1 MAQVKRQSLNLP
13 ITPRKIPPVL
23 DTPHVRLPPTRSTR
37 RTQSFRANEQ
47 SPHPRSPLRAAHQK
61 QIINQPPTPA
71 PPASIP
77 PPPSQPQLRLYRVV
91 QTKSDTRA
99 LRKVGTDPVHKSDV
113 EPTHKLDTTVVQK
126 LDAGAAHKL
135 DTAVVHKFDTVATP
149 KLDTTPS
156 YKHKLGPAPVHK
168 AGPVPVHKVEPIPVH
183 KPDPTAV
190 SKSNSPKYD
199 PLTELTVNAT
209 TTATNES
216 YEKSYIISSSINPLL
231 YREQS
236 IQPPTQPSTE
246 NQNQLQTRTK
256 NEVVEES
263 VVIPTLSYDHGLP
276 VVSIDRNRVPV
287 FARFP
292 FDVTFLPRSMETNV
306 EDNIHKLRLRL
317 IESELNHQR
326 RSTDDYIK
334 RTQEHVPFPN
344 SIPTERYLHNV
355 SSSNNLMHQIVNP
368 KLSSRQ
374 TSYSQLSI
382 QSQIPIGKFSGPS
395 RDRIGMTN
403 GVQDNFDIERD
414 FQIRRLEDSL
424 NNGRQS
430 NQQLMISNYAYDP
443 RLHLQP
449 SHNMLEER
457 QYSSSNMDDL
467 IDSMARRHLAYRRLD
482 AAMDHQR
489 RGPGGYSPYIGGSP
503 VTGRQASLLSLQR
516 QDDSFYTNMTTG
528 GHGETDFIRMNSN
541 SHNQMRQP
549 RMNYYNHIQP
559 DHDDLNTSSI
569 IRANSYSKLPPIS
582 PGMDSNRLNRS
593 QNPSNSALY
602 QARESARQQRN
613 HQKPLGL
620 PDHIEHLIDL
630 PSDIFLLS
638 RTEAMGSSQHHHHHH
653 HQQQQQHHQ
662 QQPTRAII
670 PQTVS
675 KDKSDGSV
683 DSDADQSDV
692 DNNLPIVNHYHHKQK
707 SRVNSEDGHDG
718 FFTEGILPPP
728 QHQQQQ
734 QLQQARFHVPLFKKV
749 AIGIVF
755 INTLKRR
762 AARSRINRPTQTLS
776 ATIHKIRV
784 QEIMVA
790 LHRVYLEP
798 DGPIYYALI
807 QAISSPIELK
817 DALNASSKHYLGAIN
832 LIGQVLKNVISKI
845 VDFMPKDGVLGT
857 AKNSAV
863 AALIQDGNPFPDNYF
878 WQCEKEILEFN
889 KTKIINITKQRAI
902 LLLIGI
908 FIFRALVTTLLIKP
922 IKYRFLLG
930 ELPTN
935 QAASLKVLASVIL
948 YVGRRAVKS
957 ISQIL
962 ALPHEWAPS
971 LYSDTDIEP
980 ITQHAEIK
988 SIITTCELSLRVW
1001 CEEYVRRIDASF
1013 GKELRT

>member
-13 ITPRKIPPVL
+13 ITPRKVPPVL
-23 DTPHVRLPPTRSTR
+23 DASRVRLPPTRSTR
-37 RTQSFRANEQ
+37 RTQSFRVNEQ
-47 SPHPRSPLRAAHQK
+47 SPHPKSPLRATNQK

-71 PPASIP
+71 PPL
-77 PPPSQPQLRLYRVV
+77 PPSLPQSRLYRVV

-99 LRKVGTDPVHKSDV
+99 LRKVDTDPVHKSDV
-113 EPTHKLDTTVVQK
+113 DTTHKLDTTVVQK
-126 LDAGAAHKL
+126 LDAGTAHKL
-135 DTAVVHKFDTVATP
+135 DTVVVQKLDAGGAH

-156 YKHKLGPAPVHK
+156 YKVGPAPVNK
-168 AGPVPVHKVEPIPVH
+168 AGPVPVHKVEPIQVHKLDLVPVH
-183 KPDPTAV
+183 KLNPTAV

-199 PLTELTVNAT
+199 PLTGLTVDAT
-209 TTATNES
+209 TTTTNES

-236 IQPPTQPSTE
+236 IYPPTQSSTE
-246 NQNQLQTRTK
+246 NQNQQQNQYQLQRFTN
-256 NEVVEES
+256 NELAEES
-263 VVIPTLSYDHGLP
+263 VVIPTLSYDDGLP

-292 FDVTFLPRSMETNV
+292 FDVTFLPRPMETNV

-334 RTQEHVPFPN
+334 RTH
-344 SIPTERYLHNV
+344 
-355 SSSNNLMHQIVNP
+355 
-368 KLSSRQ
+368 
-374 TSYSQLSI
+374 
-382 QSQIPIGKFSGPS
+382 
-395 RDRIGMTN
+395 RIGMTN
-403 GVQDNFDIERD
+403 DVQDNLDMERD
-414 FQIRRLEDSL
+414 LQIRRLEDSF

-430 NQQLMISNYAYDP
+430 NQQLMISNYVYDP

-449 SHNMLEER
+449 ANNMLEER

-467 IDSMARRHLAYRRLD
+467 IDSMARRHLAYRRFD
-482 AAMDHQR
+482 VAMDHQR

-503 VTGRQASLLSLQR
+503 VIGRQASLLSLQR
-516 QDDSFYTNMTTG
+516 QDDLFYTNMPTA

-541 SHNQMRQP
+541 SYNQMRQP

-559 DHDDLNTSSI
+559 DHVDLNTNSR
-569 IRANSYSKLPPIS
+569 IRANSYTKLPPIS

-593 QNPSNSALY
+593 RNPSNSTLY
-602 QARESARQQRN
+602 QPRESAHQQRN
-613 HQKPLGL
+613 YQKPLGL
-620 PDHIEHLIDL
+620 PNHTEHLIDL
-630 PSDIFLLS
+630 PSDIFLSS
-638 RTEAMGSSQHHHHHH
+638 RTEAVSSSQHHPHPQHHRHQQQQQHHHH
-653 HQQQQQHHQ
+653 QQQQQQQHHQ
-662 QQPTRAII
+662 QQTTRAMI

-683 DSDADQSDV
+683 DSDVDQSDME
-692 DNNLPIVNHYHHKQK
+692 NNLPIVNHYHHKQK
-707 SRVNSEDGHDG
+707 SRINSEDGHDG
-718 FFTEGILPPP
+718 FFTEGIPPPP
-728 QHQQQQ
+728 QHQQQ
-734 QLQQARFHVPLFKKV
+734 LQQTRFHVPLFKKV

-762 AARSRINRPTQTLS
+762 AAKSRINRPTQTLS

-798 DGPIYYALI
+798 DGPIYFALI
-807 QAISSPIELK
+807 QTISSPIELK

-845 VDFMPKDGVLGT
+845 VDFMPRDGVLGT

-889 KTKIINITKQRAI
+889 KGKLINITKQRAI

-935 QAASLKVLASVIL
+935 QSASLKVLASVIF

-962 ALPHEWAPS
+962 ALPHEWESS

-1001 CEEYVRRIDASF
+1001 CEEYIRRIDASF

>member
-13 ITPRKIPPVL
+13 ITPRKVPPVL
-23 DTPHVRLPPTRSTR
+23 DASRVRLPPTRSTR
-37 RTQSFRANEQ
+37 RTQSFRVNEQ
-47 SPHPRSPLRAAHQK
+47 SPHPKSPLRATNQK

-71 PPASIP
+71 PPL
-77 PPPSQPQLRLYRVV
+77 PPSLPQSRLYRVV

-99 LRKVGTDPVHKSDV
+99 LRKVDTDPVHKSDV
-113 EPTHKLDTTVVQK
+113 DTTHKLDTTVVQK
-126 LDAGAAHKL
+126 LDAGTAHKL
-135 DTAVVHKFDTVATP
+135 DTVVVQKLDAGGAH

-156 YKHKLGPAPVHK
+156 YKVGPAPVNK
-168 AGPVPVHKVEPIPVH
+168 AGPVPVHKVEPIQVHKLDLVPVH
-183 KPDPTAV
+183 KLNPTAV

-199 PLTELTVNAT
+199 PLTGLTVDAT
-209 TTATNES
+209 TTTTNES

-236 IQPPTQPSTE
+236 IYPPTQSSTE
-246 NQNQLQTRTK
+246 NQNQQQNQYQLQRFTN
-256 NEVVEES
+256 NELAEES
-263 VVIPTLSYDHGLP
+263 VVIPTLSYDDGLP

-292 FDVTFLPRSMETNV
+292 FDVTFLPRPMETNV

-334 RTQEHVPFPN
+334 RTH
-344 SIPTERYLHNV
+344 
-355 SSSNNLMHQIVNP
+355 
-368 KLSSRQ
+368 
-374 TSYSQLSI
+374 
-382 QSQIPIGKFSGPS
+382 
-395 RDRIGMTN
+395 RIGMTN
-403 GVQDNFDIERD
+403 DVQDNLDMERD
-414 FQIRRLEDSL
+414 LQIRRLEDSF

-430 NQQLMISNYAYDP
+430 NQQLMISNYVYDP

-449 SHNMLEER
+449 ANNMLEER

-467 IDSMARRHLAYRRLD
+467 IDSMARRHLAYRRFD
-482 AAMDHQR
+482 VAMDHQR
-489 RGPGGYSPYIGGSP
+489 RGQGGYSPYIGGSP
-503 VTGRQASLLSLQR
+503 VIGRQASLLSLQR
-516 QDDSFYTNMTTG
+516 QDDLFYTNMPTA

-541 SHNQMRQP
+541 SYNQMRQP

-559 DHDDLNTSSI
+559 DHVDLNTNSR
-569 IRANSYSKLPPIS
+569 IRANSYTKLPPIS

-593 QNPSNSALY
+593 RNPSNSTLY
-602 QARESARQQRN
+602 QPRESAHQQRN
-613 HQKPLGL
+613 YQKPLGL
-620 PDHIEHLIDL
+620 PNHTEHLIDL
-630 PSDIFLLS
+630 PSDIFLSS
-638 RTEAMGSSQHHHHHH
+638 RTEAVGSSQHHPHPQHHHH
-653 HQQQQQHHQ
+653 QQQQQQHHHHQQQQQQHHHHQQQQQQQQHHQ
-662 QQPTRAII
+662 QQTTRAMI

-683 DSDADQSDV
+683 DSDVDQSDME
-692 DNNLPIVNHYHHKQK
+692 NNLPIVNHYHHKQK
-707 SRVNSEDGHDG
+707 SRINSEDGHDG
-718 FFTEGILPPP
+718 FFTEGIPPPP

-734 QLQQARFHVPLFKKV
+734 QQLQQTRFHVPLFKKV

-762 AARSRINRPTQTLS
+762 AAKSRINRPTQTLS

-798 DGPIYYALI
+798 DGPIYFALI
-807 QAISSPIELK
+807 QTISSPIELK

-845 VDFMPKDGVLGT
+845 VDFMPRDGVLGT

-889 KTKIINITKQRAI
+889 KGKLINITKQRAI

-935 QAASLKVLASVIL
+935 QSASLKVLASVIF

-962 ALPHEWAPS
+962 ALPHEWESS

-1001 CEEYVRRIDASF
+1001 CEEYIRRIDASF

>member
-13 ITPRKIPPVL
+13 ITPRKVPPVL
-23 DTPHVRLPPTRSTR
+23 DASRVRLPPTRSTR
-37 RTQSFRANEQ
+37 RTQSFRVNEQ
-47 SPHPRSPLRAAHQK
+47 SPHPKSPLRATNQK

-71 PPASIP
+71 PPL
-77 PPPSQPQLRLYRVV
+77 PPSLPQSRLYRVV

-99 LRKVGTDPVHKSDV
+99 LRKVDTDPVHKSDV
-113 EPTHKLDTTVVQK
+113 DTTHKLDTTVVQK
-126 LDAGAAHKL
+126 LDAGTAHKL
-135 DTAVVHKFDTVATP
+135 DTVVVQKLDAGGAH

-156 YKHKLGPAPVHK
+156 YKVGPAPVNK
-168 AGPVPVHKVEPIPVH
+168 AGPVPVHKVEPIQVHKLDLVPVH
-183 KPDPTAV
+183 KLNPTAV

-199 PLTELTVNAT
+199 PLTGLTVDAT
-209 TTATNES
+209 TTTTNES

-236 IQPPTQPSTE
+236 IYPPTQSSTE
-246 NQNQLQTRTK
+246 NQNQQQNQYQLQRFTN
-256 NEVVEES
+256 NELAEES
-263 VVIPTLSYDHGLP
+263 VVIPTLSYDDGLP

-292 FDVTFLPRSMETNV
+292 FDVTFLPRPMETNV

-334 RTQEHVPFPN
+334 RTH
-344 SIPTERYLHNV
+344 
-355 SSSNNLMHQIVNP
+355 
-368 KLSSRQ
+368 
-374 TSYSQLSI
+374 
-382 QSQIPIGKFSGPS
+382 
-395 RDRIGMTN
+395 RIGMTN
-403 GVQDNFDIERD
+403 DVQDNLDMERD
-414 FQIRRLEDSL
+414 LQIRRLEDSF

-430 NQQLMISNYAYDP
+430 NQQLMISNYVYDP

-449 SHNMLEER
+449 ANKER

-467 IDSMARRHLAYRRLD
+467 IDSMARRHLAYRRFD
-482 AAMDHQR
+482 VAMDHQR
-489 RGPGGYSPYIGGSP
+489 RGQGGYSPYIGGSP
-503 VTGRQASLLSLQR
+503 VIGRQASLLSLQR
-516 QDDSFYTNMTTG
+516 QDDLFYTNMPTA

-541 SHNQMRQP
+541 SYNQMRQP

-559 DHDDLNTSSI
+559 DHVDLNTNSR
-569 IRANSYSKLPPIS
+569 IRANSYTKLPPIS

-593 QNPSNSALY
+593 RNPSNSTLY
-602 QARESARQQRN
+602 QPRESAHQQRN
-613 HQKPLGL
+613 YQKPLGL
-620 PDHIEHLIDL
+620 PNHTEHLIDL
-630 PSDIFLLS
+630 PSDIFLSS
-638 RTEAMGSSQHHHHHH
+638 RTEAVGSSQHHPHPQHHHH
-653 HQQQQQHHQ
+653 QQQQQQHHHHQQQQQQHHHHQQQQQQQQHHQ
-662 QQPTRAII
+662 QQTTRAMI

-683 DSDADQSDV
+683 DSDVDQSDME
-692 DNNLPIVNHYHHKQK
+692 NNLPIVNHYHHKQK
-707 SRVNSEDGHDG
+707 SRINSEDGHDG
-718 FFTEGILPPP
+718 FFTEGIPPPP

-734 QLQQARFHVPLFKKV
+734 QQLQQTRFHVPLFKKV

-762 AARSRINRPTQTLS
+762 AAKSRINRPTQTLS

-798 DGPIYYALI
+798 DGPIYFALI
-807 QAISSPIELK
+807 QTISSPIELK

-845 VDFMPKDGVLGT
+845 VDFMPRDGVLGT

-889 KTKIINITKQRAI
+889 KGKLINITKQRAI

-935 QAASLKVLASVIL
+935 QSASLKVLASVIF

-962 ALPHEWAPS
+962 ALPHEWESS

-1001 CEEYVRRIDASF
+1001 CEEYIRRIDASF